1 MNNQKMQKLLNSEHT
16 YYAHRTDSNSKELL
30 SDHLKLTYRYYEK
43 MKKTKNLETITKS
56 IIKETFSVEDKLTE
70 FIYNMFEE
78 AIYYHD
84 IGKINP
90 LFQKNKMDNDL
101 KIKTEVID
109 DTHAALSAR
118 IYIDSEMSEIQKYE
132 EKNILPKKEKII
144 IRYVAYYF
152 GYVISRHHS
161 DLEDLIHFERAIQ
174 NKNIPNCFKGQ
185 DMLYEK
191 QLDRIGDA
199 TKEMMPDAISL
210 YILCKLLYSVLITA
224 DFYATYEYM
233 TGHEINIE
241 DCKNSKLFDKYEES
255 ELMKHIRKYE
265 EGKEEI
271 EGINK
276 LRSDIFLETEKNLL
290 ENLNNDIFYIEAP
303 TGAGKT
309 NMAINLAKHI
319 YQKSDNI
326 KAINYIFPFNN
337 IIEQTASV
345 FDEYFINGKDYIV
358 DNSTTSITTEKSEQ
372 IDYEAEY
379 LKVAFRQYPITI
391 TSHVNLFDTLFG
403 TGKEANYGLY
413 SLIGSVIVIDEIQTY
428 SNEIWK
434 EIIYMFSK
442 YSKLLNIKFIIM
454 SATLPRLDYLLNE
467 NVASFCSLVQNTNKY
482 YENPIFKDRVKLNF
496 DLLNKKISIEELINE
511 VLKNKGKKMLVECIT
526 KKTADELYSRIA
538 EITDNVYEL
547 TGDDNIINRKRVIEI
562 TKQKNEIIL
571 IATQTIEAGV
581 DIDMDIGYKDISVLD
596 SEEQFIGRINR
607 SAKKKDCEAYFFD
620 LDDSKLVYK
629 SDNRLEYNL
638 KNDQVKELLINKNF
652 KQYYKLIMDKIE
664 KKSQKYDN
672 GNIRNFYNDCKM
684 LNFREVRNKLK
695 LIKTNNIQLVLNYT
709 IKLPNEE
716 IKGSDVWNEFKTI
729 CTDNTLGF
737 AERKIKLS
745 AIMEKLNLFIY
756 TICKNS
762 DTIIEG
768 ERFGNMYYI
777 ENGERY
783 MINGRFNRK
792 KYLENGDE
800 LFI

>member
-56 IIKETFSVEDKLTE
+56 IIKEIFSVEDKLTE

-265 EGKEEI
+265 KGKEKI

-358 DNSTTSITTEKSEQ
+358 DNSTTSITINFFQ
-372 IDYEAEY
+372 
-379 LKVAFRQYPITI
+379 
-391 TSHVNLFDTLFG
+391 
-403 TGKEANYGLY
+403 LY
-413 SLIGSVIVIDEIQTY
+413 SLYNG
-428 SNEIWK
+428 K
-434 EIIYMFSK
+434 
-442 YSKLLNIKFIIM
+442 KFIGAAVPPSM
-454 SATLPRLDYLLNE
+454 N
-467 NVASFCSLVQNTNKY
+467 
-482 YENPIFKDRVKLNF
+482 
-496 DLLNKKISIEELINE
+496 
-511 VLKNKGKKMLVECIT
+511 
-526 KKTADELYSRIA
+526 
-538 EITDNVYEL
+538 
-547 TGDDNIINRKRVIEI
+547 
-562 TKQKNEIIL
+562 
-571 IATQTIEAGV
+571 
-581 DIDMDIGYKDISVLD
+581 
-596 SEEQFIGRINR
+596 
-607 SAKKKDCEAYFFD
+607 
-620 LDDSKLVYK
+620 
-629 SDNRLEYNL
+629 
-638 KNDQVKELLINKNF
+638 
-652 KQYYKLIMDKIE
+652 
-664 KKSQKYDN
+664 
-672 GNIRNFYNDCKM
+672 
-684 LNFREVRNKLK
+684 
-695 LIKTNNIQLVLNYT
+695 
-709 IKLPNEE
+709 
-716 IKGSDVWNEFKTI
+716 
-729 CTDNTLGF
+729 
-737 AERKIKLS
+737 
-745 AIMEKLNLFIY
+745 
-756 TICKNS
+756 
-762 DTIIEG
+762 
-768 ERFGNMYYI
+768 
-777 ENGERY
+777 
-783 MINGRFNRK
+783 
-792 KYLENGDE
+792 
-800 LFI
+800 